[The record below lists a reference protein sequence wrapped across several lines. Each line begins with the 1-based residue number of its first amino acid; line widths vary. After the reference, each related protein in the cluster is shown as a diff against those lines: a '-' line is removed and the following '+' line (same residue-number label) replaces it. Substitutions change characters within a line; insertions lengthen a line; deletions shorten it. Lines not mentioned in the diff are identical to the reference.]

1 MKLHFRVK
9 YVIVLFMPTQLI
21 FPLDFAD
28 LRHALKYVNMLKN
41 YVHVFKIG
49 LELFVSAG
57 PEAIKGVLEAGG
69 RRIFLDMKFHDIPET
84 VRRALKTPYIQ
95 DVEFITVHSSD
106 GPDMLKAAV
115 NSVPDKTRIL
125 AVTVLTS
132 QGETDMKK
140 ILLLRDDVGLTDLVI
155 HRAKMAKASGC
166 AGIVCSGQ
174 EISVIREH
182 LGKDF
187 IVVTP
192 GVRPAWSL
200 IPGDDQ
206 KRIVTPRDAAKLGSD
221 YIVVGRPIRDAKDP
235 VEATVKIIEE
245 IS

>member
-1 MKLHFRVK
+1 MS
-9 YVIVLFMPTQLI
+9 TQLI

-28 LRHALKYVNMLKN
+28 LSQALKYVNLLKDH
-41 YVHVFKIG
+41 VHVFKIG

-57 PEAIKGVLEAGG
+57 PDAIKGVLEAGG
-69 RRIFLDMKFHDIPET
+69 SRIFLDMKFHDIPET
-84 VRRALKTPYIQ
+84 VRRALKAPYIQ

-106 GPDMLKAAV
+106 GPEMLKAAV
-115 NSVPDKTRIL
+115 SSVPDKTRIL

-132 QGETDMKK
+132 LGEAELKN
-140 ILLLRDDVGLTDLVI
+140 ILLLRDDVALTDLVI

-182 LGKDF
+182 LGREF

-192 GVRPAWSL
+192 GVRPVWSL

-206 KRIVTPRDAAKLGSD
+206 KRIVKPRDAARLGAD
-221 YIVVGRPIRDAKDP
+221 YIVVGRPIRDSKDP
-235 VEATVKIIEE
+235 VEAAVKIIEE
-245 IS
+245 MKNI

>member
-1 MKLHFRVK
+1 MK
-9 YVIVLFMPTQLI
+9 YAIVQSMSTQLI
-21 FPLDFAD
+21 FPLDFAN
-28 LRHALKYVNMLKN
+28 LSQALKYVNMLKN
-41 YVHVFKIG
+41 HIHVFKIG

-106 GPDMLKAAV
+106 GPDILKAAV
-115 NSVPDKTRIL
+115 SSVHDKTKIL

-132 QGETDMKK
+132 QGETEMKK
-140 ILLLRDDVGLTDLVI
+140 ILLLRDDVALTDLVI

-174 EISVIREH
+174 EISVVREH
-182 LGKDF
+182 LGRDF

-206 KRIVTPRDAAKLGSD
+206 KRIVTPRDAAGLGAD
-221 YIVVGRPIRDAKDP
+221 YVVVGRPIRDAKDP
-235 VEATVKIIEE
+235 VEATLKIIEE

>member
-1 MKLHFRVK
+1 ML
-9 YVIVLFMPTQLI
+9 TQLI

-28 LRHALKYVNMLKN
+28 LSQALKYVNLLKDH
-41 YVHVFKIG
+41 VHVFKIG

-57 PEAIKGVLEAGG
+57 PEAIKGVLAAGG
-69 RRIFLDMKFHDIPET
+69 RRIFLDLKLHDIPET
-84 VRRALKTPYIQ
+84 VRRALKTPYIK

-106 GPDMLKAAV
+106 GPDMLTAAV
-115 NSVPDKTRIL
+115 DSVPDKIKIL

-132 QGETDMKK
+132 QGAEDMKK
-140 ILLLRDDVGLTDLVI
+140 ILLLSDDVSLTDLVI

-182 LGKDF
+182 LGRDLT
-187 IVVTP
+187 VVTP
-192 GVRPAWSL
+192 GVRPVWSL

-206 KRIVTPRDAAKLGSD
+206 KRIVTPRDASRLGSD

>member
-1 MKLHFRVK
+1 MR
-9 YVIVLFMPTQLI
+9 TQLI

-28 LRHALKYVNMLKN
+28 LRQALKYVHMLKDH
-41 YVHVFKIG
+41 VHVFKIG

-57 PEAIKGVLEAGG
+57 PDAIKGVLEAGG
-69 RRIFLDMKFHDIPET
+69 SRIFLDMKFHDIPET

-106 GPDMLKAAV
+106 GPDILNAAV
-115 NSVPDKTRIL
+115 SSVSDKTRIL

-132 QGETDMKK
+132 QGESELKK
-140 ILLLRDDVGLTDLVI
+140 ILLLRDDVALTDLVI

-166 AGIVCSGQ
+166 AGIVCSGH

-182 LGKDF
+182 LGSEF

-192 GVRPAWSL
+192 GVRPAWSP

-206 KRIVTPRDAAKLGSD
+206 KRIVSPRDAARLGAD
-221 YIVVGRPIRDAKDP
+221 YIVVGRPIRDANDP
-235 VEATVKIIEE
+235 AEAAVKIIEE
-245 IS
+245 MKMFS

>member
-1 MKLHFRVK
+1 MQ
-9 YVIVLFMPTQLI
+9 TQLI

-28 LRHALKYVNMLKN
+28 LRQALKYVHMLKDH
-41 YVHVFKIG
+41 VHVFKIG

-57 PEAIKGVLEAGG
+57 PDAIRSVLDAGG

-84 VRRALKTPYIQ
+84 VRRALKTPYIK

-106 GPDMLKAAV
+106 GPDILKAAV
-115 NSVPDKTRIL
+115 SSVPEKTKIL

-132 QGETDMKK
+132 QGGSELNK
-140 ILLLRDDVGLTDLVI
+140 ILLLKDDVSLTDLVI
-155 HRAKMAKASGC
+155 HRARLAKESGC
-166 AGIVCSGQ
+166 GGIVCSGH
-174 EISVIREH
+174 EIAIIREN

-206 KRIVTPRDAAKLGSD
+206 KRIVTPADAARLGAD
-221 YIVVGRPIRDAKDP
+221 YIVVGRPIRDARDP
-235 VEATVKIIEE
+235 AEATVRIIEE
-245 IS
+245 MKKN